1 MTDRDPRDT
10 AAEREDRD
18 RREDADASDE
28 SPVRTTR
35 EEETDVEAEDASDE
49 SSEPTARVDSEL
61 GGEDSEV
68 APARFIEEPEGAAV
82 RVVEEP
88 EEAAVVD
95 VEDADHGLI
104 VVGADED
111 DGAARWEK
119 VEEETGSFERTTDE
133 GADHRQADAA
143 DLDAGDRQSDSA
155 DDHPRLASSHDVT
168 AVDAARGPPTS
179 FDPDDFDADSLVDHG
194 LTLGEA
200 VPGGVKDQLAAGMSD
215 GEIRQWL
222 HDYANGFGIDTAGM
236 NDQQLVGA
244 VEQATRAELGG
255 YDHVDTM
262 PSRSAQQAA
271 DDYEM
276 MGGTVTEDA
285 QGNLTFHKATFGSE
299 KGEALS
305 TVPAGTDVDANQA
318 TANAALGLAH
328 DALPTEVAKE
338 IARDLINDP
347 SHHLADIE
355 SVEVTGDSVIVTFT
369 DGSTKTYQQGEVQ
382 DTQSSSTPSEDH
394 RTSGSSSSDGSD
406 DGEDDD
412 DDDDD
417 DGGGDEDPEAED
429 EVPDAADSAAGDEGE
444 AGDEGMPSPAD
455 HHVDHEQA
463 VEALLTNPA
472 FAAEREVMIR
482 GLEQQIGGGLIEV
495 DLGSEQALHEFLLS
509 PMGAE
514 TLRLMR
520 MAVENQGPG
529 GQTTPALDDEAI
541 AVPDEHSLDNVAL
554 QAAGGGAAPPPG
566 GFGTGAPG
574 SDEDEDAP
582 VGGPGPDI
590 GGPGSAAPELAASI
604 EGQLTA
610 LDGAG
615 GGHDALGVDDDEDGI
630 DPTIGSDLDDL
641 GGFVE

>member
-1 MTDRDPRDT
+1 MTERDPRDT
-10 AAEREDRD
+10 NAEREDRD

-28 SPVRTTR
+28 SSVRTAPDPAPDLEADDSGDAEEAPVRFV
-35 EEETDVEAEDASDE
+35 EGTDEDIVISD
-49 SSEPTARVDSEL
+49 A
-61 GGEDSEV
+61 
-68 APARFIEEPEGAAV
+68 
-82 RVVEEP
+82 
-88 EEAAVVD
+88 EEARAG
-95 VEDADHGLI
+95 EHEG
-104 VVGADED
+104 ES
-111 DGAARWEK
+111 
-119 VEEETGSFERTTDE
+119 GSFERTSD
-133 GADHRQADAA
+133 DAA
-143 DLDAGDRQSDSA
+143 A
-155 DDHPRLASSHDVT
+155 DEHPRLESSPDLT
-168 AVDAARGPPTS
+168 AVDAAPGPQTS
-179 FDPDDFDADSLVDHG
+179 FDPDGFDADSLVDHG

-200 VPGGVKDQLAAGMSD
+200 VPDGVKDQLAAGMSD
-215 GEIRQWL
+215 SEIRQWL

-271 DDYEM
+271 DDFEM

-299 KGEALS
+299 QGEALS
-305 TVPAGTDVDANQA
+305 TIPAGTDVDANQA
-318 TANAALGLAH
+318 TANAALGLPH
-328 DALPTEVAKE
+328 DALPTEVAKQ

-347 SHHLADIE
+347 SHHLADIQ

-394 RTSGSSSSDGSD
+394 SASGSSSDGGGDD
-406 DGEDDD
+406 DGDDDDD

-417 DGGGDEDPEAED
+417 DGGGDDEPEAED

-444 AGDEGMPSPAD
+444 AGDEGMPSPAE
-455 HHVDHEQA
+455 HHVDREQA

-482 GLEQQIGGGLIEV
+482 GLEQQVGGGLIDV
-495 DLGSEQALHEFLLS
+495 DLGSEQALHDFLLS

-529 GQTTPALDDEAI
+529 GQTTPAPDDEAI

-590 GGPGSAAPELAASI
+590 GGPAATEP
-604 EGQLTA
+604 
-610 LDGAG
+610 
-615 GGHDALGVDDDEDGI
+615 ALGASLDEQVVALAGEHGHEAIGLDDDEDAI
-630 DPTIGSDLDDL
+630 DPTVGSSLGELGDL
-641 GGFVE
+641 VE